1 MSILPDFGPPT
12 GIRSMLYQM
21 AELLLRYPDEAQRV
35 AAAEALATPNLFL
48 AEAPDLETVAEWL
61 QFTGEDVSA
70 DELRESFQRQGHLVR
85 LT

>member
-1 MSILPDFGPPT
+1 MDSLPEYAAPT

-21 AELLLRYPDEAQRV
+21 AELLLYYPDEAQRV
-35 AAAEALATPNLFL
+35 AAAEALPTPNTFL

-70 DELRESFQRQGHLVR
+70 DELRERFKRQGWLVR
-85 LT
+85 RP

>member
-1 MSILPDFGPPT
+1 MSSLPGYAVPT

-35 AAAEALATPNLFL
+35 AAAEALPVPNTFL
-48 AEAPDLETVAEWL
+48 AEAPDLATVVEWL

-70 DELRESFQRQGHLVR
+70 GELRECFQRQGWLVR
-85 LT
+85 QF

>member
-1 MSILPDFGPPT
+1 MSILPEYAAPT

-35 AAAEALATPNLFL
+35 VAAGALPTPNTFL

-70 DELRESFQRQGHLVR
+70 DELRGSFQRQGWLVR
-85 LT
+85 QP